1 MIGKIGEWLKQ
12 KGNLNEEP
20 DTEHALQMAAAILL
34 LEVSRADF
42 DISEDE
48 LEVIQQALESQFDLS
63 KEEGHALLQLA
74 QEEHE
79 RYTSAHAFIRILN
92 ESLEA
97 EQKEQ
102 LLASLW
108 RVAYADQML
117 DKYEEYHVRKI
128 ADWLYL
134 SHSDFIRIKS
144 QVVAELNIPRDSI

>member
-1 MIGKIGEWLKQ
+1 MLGKIGDWLKQ
-12 KGNLNEEP
+12 KGKLREEP
-20 DTEHALQMAAAILL
+20 KPEQSLQMAAAILL
-34 LEVSRADF
+34 LEVSRVDF

-48 LEVIQQALESQFDLS
+48 LVVIQQALESQFGLS

-92 ESLEA
+92 ESLDP

-102 LLASLW
+102 LLESLW

-144 QVVAELNIPRDSI
+144 KVIAELDIPRD